1 MIRWILAVLFAFQ
14 PSEASAADRCGGA
27 RLTEASA
34 EILVLV
40 EQTGSEP
47 PVTTHVSV
55 SVLGLD
61 AKMRYSGA
69 YEETSEGRITPTQ
82 FVLYSSA
89 STAITEPH
97 RETIRWRRDDGDWR
111 TFPHAYYADSR
122 GEYEFKVAQKGPY
135 KGLTWGT
142 EHLDELKL
150 GGRFTITRLSE
161 AGEALVTGFIQYP
174 NDAAINALYKRAKS
188 QAIVGLKPGCK
199 PTSFISPAPAK

>member
-1 MIRWILAVLFAFQ
+1 M
-14 PSEASAADRCGGA
+14 
-27 RLTEASA
+27 
-34 EILVLV
+34 LVLV
-40 EQTGSEP
+40 EQTGTEQ

-55 SVLGLD
+55 NVLGLD
-61 AKMRYSGA
+61 AKMRFSGA
-69 YEETSEGRITPTQ
+69 YEQTSDGRITPTQ
-82 FVLYSSA
+82 FVVYSSA

-97 RETIRWRRDDGDWR
+97 RETIRWRRDDGDWH
-111 TFPHAYYADSR
+111 TFPHAYYGDSR

-174 NDAAINALYKRAKS
+174 PDEAINSLYKRAKS
-188 QAIVGLKPGCK
+188 QAIVSLKSGCK
-199 PTSFISPAPAK
+199 PTSFISPAPAN